1 MDKLIE
7 ELLKNFKEKRFTLTI
22 DEVDQVVINGLPFDG
37 IGGVRIL
44 VGRTPA
50 IELVYT
56 SYDGDEIE
64 YEESFYLKDIR
75 SIQFYKHHDPEY
87 YEESE
92 ERVSIFVGIEN
103 PQ

>member
-37 IGGVRIL
+37 VGGVRIL

-50 IELVYT
+50 IELVFT
-56 SYDGDEIE
+56 SYDGEKVE
-64 YEESFYLKDIR
+64 YEETFYLKDIN

-87 YEESE
+87 CEDNEEKLFS
-92 ERVSIFVGIEN
+92 FKK
-103 PQ
+103 

>member
-1 MDKLIE
+1 MDKLVE
-7 ELLKNFKEKRFTLTI
+7 KLLESFKDKRYRLTI
-22 DEVDQVVINGLPFDG
+22 DEVDQVIINGLPFDG

-50 IELVYT
+50 IELIYT

-75 SIQFYKHHDPEY
+75 SIQFFKHHDPEY

-92 ERVSIFVGIEN
+92 ERIFN
-103 PQ
+103 FCRD

>member
-37 IGGVRIL
+37 VGGVRIL

-50 IELVYT
+50 IELVFT
-56 SYDGDEIE
+56 SYDGQKIE
-64 YEESFYLKDIR
+64 YEQTFYLKDIN

-92 ERVSIFVGIEN
+92 ERVFN
-103 PQ
+103 FCRD